1 MAFLPSLLN
10 FKPLQHEILQSHEST
25 STASLNA
32 SNMVR
37 YDEQKQLEM
46 MSHLLLE
53 ADSLKALVVI
63 DTMQR
68 FGIDHYFEHQITQCL
83 KNQHS
88 QPLLYNNNADDN
100 HHHLYEVSL
109 RFRLLRQRGFH
120 VPAGTFKGENM
131 KFKNALS
138 EDIRGLMA
146 LHEAS
151 HLCIEDD
158 GDILDEAFL
167 FSTNFLTARLPH
179 LDDFQASMVQNTL
192 HYPHHKCLPR
202 FMTNHYLKHHDLKK
216 DWEKLIANL
225 AIMDFNKMQCIYH
238 EEILQVFKWWK
249 GLLSKELKLARKQPL
264 KWYIWSMATVTDP
277 CLSKQRIELT
287 KPISLVYIVDDI
299 FDVYGTIDELIL
311 FTETINSNV
320 VYQEFGWNPIDYLK
334 KEWATLCNAFLIE
347 AKWFA
352 SGHSPKADEYLKN
365 GVISSGV
372 PMVLTNLFFLFGYGE
387 FIGTTDIEGI
397 ISSVATI
404 LRLLDDLG
412 TAKDEE
418 QEGKDGSY
426 MEYYMKEQEGGSLS
440 DGRQH
445 VLDKVSLQW
454 KLLNKHCLSPNT
466 IPTSFKT
473 ACLNAARLI
482 PMMYTYDDNHRLPV
496 LEEHV
501 KFMFS
506 NIKENLIGVLVLGH
520 DASTRTIDIIEDIIT
535 SVGAIL
541 RLLDDFEAAQ
551 GEKQEENDASYV
563 EYYIKEHQGLSLSD
577 GKQHVMN
584 MVSEQWKLI
593 NKQCRSPTP
602 IPVSFRKACLNIA
615 RMVPMMYNSS
625 DNHIL

>member
-10 FKPLQHEILQSHEST
+10 FKPLQHEVLQSHESS

-32 SNMVR
+32 SNMVK

-46 MSHLLLE
+46 MSDLLLE

-88 QPLLYNNNADDN
+88 QPLLYNNNAAADDDG
-100 HHHLYEVSL
+100 HLYAVSL

-120 VPAGTFKGENM
+120 VPADVFNRFKGENM

-138 EDIRGLMA
+138 EDIKGLMA
-146 LHEAS
+146 LYEAS

-192 HYPHHKCLPR
+192 HYPHHKSLPR

-216 DWEKLIANL
+216 DWEKRIANL
-225 AIMDFNKMQCIYH
+225 AIMDFNKMQCVYH

-277 CLSKQRIELT
+277 CMSKQRIELT

-299 FDVYGTIDELIL
+299 FDVHGTIDELTL
-311 FTETINSNV
+311 FTEAINRWEFPETDKLPNYMRMCFKVIQETTHEISNV

-334 KEWATLCNAFLIE
+334 KEWASLCNAFLIE

-387 FIGTTDIEGI
+387 FIGTIDIEGI

-466 IPTSFKT
+466 ILTSFKT

-482 PMMYTYDDNHRLPV
+482 PMMYTYDDNHRLPI

-506 NIKENLIGVLVLGH
+506 NIKENLMG
-520 DASTRTIDIIEDIIT
+520 
-535 SVGAIL
+535 
-541 RLLDDFEAAQ
+541 
-551 GEKQEENDASYV
+551 
-563 EYYIKEHQGLSLSD
+563 
-577 GKQHVMN
+577 
-584 MVSEQWKLI
+584 
-593 NKQCRSPTP
+593 
-602 IPVSFRKACLNIA
+602 
-615 RMVPMMYNSS
+615 
-625 DNHIL
+625 

>member
-32 SNMVR
+32 SNMVK

-46 MSHLLLE
+46 MSDLLLE
-53 ADSLKALVVI
+53 TDSLKALVVI

-68 FGIDHYFEHQITQCL
+68 FGIDHYFEHQITQF
-83 KNQHS
+83 
-88 QPLLYNNNADDN
+88 
-100 HHHLYEVSL
+100 SL

-120 VPAGTFKGENM
+120 VPADVFNRFKGENM

-158 GDILDEAFL
+158 EDILDEAFL

-179 LDDFQASMVQNTL
+179 LHDFQASMVQNTL
-192 HYPHHKCLPR
+192 HYPHHKSLPR
-202 FMTNHYLKHHDLKK
+202 FMTNHYLKHHDHKK

-311 FTETINSNV
+311 FTETINRWEFPETKKLPNYMRMCFKVIHETTHEISNV

-334 KEWATLCNAFLIE
+334 KEWASLCNAFLIE

-473 ACLNAARLI
+473 ACLNATRLI

-506 NIKENLIGVLVLGH
+506 NIKENLMG
-520 DASTRTIDIIEDIIT
+520 
-535 SVGAIL
+535 
-541 RLLDDFEAAQ
+541 
-551 GEKQEENDASYV
+551 
-563 EYYIKEHQGLSLSD
+563 
-577 GKQHVMN
+577 
-584 MVSEQWKLI
+584 
-593 NKQCRSPTP
+593 
-602 IPVSFRKACLNIA
+602 
-615 RMVPMMYNSS
+615 
-625 DNHIL
+625 